1 VRYEKEIFRV
11 LEFGFA
17 EFGGVCPSKRGLGSD
32 V

>member
-1 VRYEKEIFRV
+1 MRYEKKIRIS
-11 LEFGFA
+11 EFGFA